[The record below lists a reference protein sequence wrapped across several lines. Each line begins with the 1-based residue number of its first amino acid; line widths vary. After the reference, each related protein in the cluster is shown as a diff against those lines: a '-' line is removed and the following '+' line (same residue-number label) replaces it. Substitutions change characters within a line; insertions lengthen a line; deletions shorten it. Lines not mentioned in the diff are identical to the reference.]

1 MIDLNLM
8 NGKAI
13 MVNVDRIQ
21 AVITGG
27 SGDGSQLVLGGT
39 LTYEVRQSIDE
50 IKGMIAAL
58 NA

>member
-13 MVNVDRIQ
+13 MVGVRHIQ

-39 LTYEVRQSIDE
+39 LTYEVRQSLEE
-50 IKGMIAAL
+50 IKTMIAAL
-58 NA
+58 DD

>member
-8 NGKAI
+8 NGKAM
-13 MVNVDRIQ
+13 MVNVNHIQ

-27 SGDGSQLVLGGT
+27 SGDGSQLILGGT
-39 LTYEVRQSIDE
+39 LTYEVRQNIKE
-50 IKGMIAAL
+50 IKGMMAAL

>member
-1 MIDLNLM
+1 MINLNLM

-13 MVNVDRIQ
+13 MVGVRHIQ

-39 LTYEVRQSIDE
+39 LTYEVRQSLQE
-50 IKGMIAAL
+50 IKDQIAAL
-58 NA
+58 DA